1 MATKAP
7 LTLAIKAP
15 LTLATK
21 APLTLATLATR
32 GAELVA
38 NIDKALGTNWRQTF
52 VHVTFGAFVG
62 GLALLLILLYA
73 GVPIVGS

>member
-1 MATKAP
+1 MA
-7 LTLAIKAP
+7 I
-15 LTLATK
+15 
-21 APLTLATLATR
+21 R
-32 GAELVA
+32 GTELLEQL
-38 NIDKALGTNWRQTF
+38 NMALGIKWRQTF